1 MVQDITVF
9 NKLLTFFINKLFKQ
23 KTYQLNHRYLIKV
36 VELMTPRLRK
46 PKHKSKFIWYDGE
59 MLPIILIDT
68 MEGKTE

>member
-1 MVQDITVF
+1 MFARILLRIGE
-9 NKLLTFFINKLFKQ
+9 KLSLKA
-23 KTYQLNHRYLIKV
+23 KTYQLNNRYLIKV
-36 VELMTPRLRK
+36 SELMTPRLRK